1 MAEKQEPYTVR
12 CYVEDGDNKIL
23 WSEYNFKTKE
33 TKIFLSPEEA
43 EYYEN
48 KIMDN
53 IGKGMSRYIQNHH
66 ESALWGKTM

>member
-1 MAEKQEPYTVR
+1 MAEKQEPYTAR
-12 CYVEDGDNKIL
+12 CYVKDDDNNIL
-23 WSEYNFKTKE
+23 WSEYKFKTKGK
-33 TKIFLSPEEA
+33 KIFLSQKKA
-43 EYYEN
+43 KYYEN